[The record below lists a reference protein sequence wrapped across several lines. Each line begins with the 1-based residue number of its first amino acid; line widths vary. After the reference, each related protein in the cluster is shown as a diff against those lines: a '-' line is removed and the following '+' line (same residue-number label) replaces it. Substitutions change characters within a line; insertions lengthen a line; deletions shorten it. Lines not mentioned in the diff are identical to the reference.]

1 MNENVYTYM
10 FTDLKNQ
17 IGDKALEAAEF
28 KARLIQEQ
36 AEKEQLQEQ
45 LKHFNAAVLASDE
58 ALKELF
64 EEAKTKLED
73 TNEI

>member
-1 MNENVYTYM
+1 MNKNVYTYM

-45 LKHFNAAVLASDE
+45 LKHFNAVLVSDD

-64 EEAKTKLED
+64 EEAKTKLEG

>member
-45 LKHFNAAVLASDE
+45 LKHFNAVLASDE
-58 ALKELF
+58 TLKELF
-64 EEAKTKLED
+64 EEAKTKLEG

>member
-45 LKHFNAAVLASDE
+45 LKHFNAVLASDE

-64 EEAKTKLED
+64 EESKTKLEG

>member
-45 LKHFNAAVLASDE
+45 LKHFNAVLASDE

>member
-28 KARLIQEQ
+28 KARLIQAQ
-36 AEKEQLQEQ
+36 AENEQLQGQ
-45 LKHFNAAVLASDE
+45 LKHFNAVLASDE

>member
-45 LKHFNAAVLASDE
+45 LKHFNAVLASDE
-58 ALKELF
+58 VLKELF
-64 EEAKTKLED
+64 EEAKTKLEG

>member
-36 AEKEQLQEQ
+36 AEKKQLQEQ
-45 LKHFNAAVLASDE
+45 LKHFNAVLASDE

-64 EEAKTKLED
+64 EEAKTKLEG

>member
-28 KARLIQEQ
+28 KARFIQEQ
-36 AEKEQLQEQ
+36 TEKEQLQQ
-45 LKHFNAAVLASDE
+45 QITHLDAVLASDE

-64 EEAKTKLED
+64 DEAKMKLEG

>member
-36 AEKEQLQEQ
+36 AEKEQLQQQ
-45 LKHFNAAVLASDE
+45 LNHFNAVLASDE

-64 EEAKTKLED
+64 DEAETKLEG

>member
-17 IGDKALEAAEF
+17 IGDKTLEVAEF
-28 KARLIQEQ
+28 KARFIQEQ
-36 AEKEQLQEQ
+36 AEKEQLQQ
-45 LKHFNAAVLASDE
+45 QINHFDAVLASDK

-64 EEAKTKLED
+64 DEAKMKLEG

>member
-28 KARLIQEQ
+28 KARLIQAQ
-36 AEKEQLQEQ
+36 AENENLQARVQELEALLEEQTRPAEEKGEQL
-45 LKHFNAAVLASDE
+45 
-58 ALKELF
+58 
-64 EEAKTKLED
+64 
-73 TNEI
+73 